1 MATTSTNA
9 LLTRGRITL
18 RGRMPNSSNA
28 TFLTELDLDGA
39 SGLAVYKPARGERP
53 LWDFPP
59 GLFTRELAAYLLSEA
74 LGWGLV
80 PPTVRREGPYGEGSL
95 QLFVPADFEQHYFT
109 LRENPTHHERLKRI
123 CVFDLVANNADR
135 KAGHCLLAAEGVVY
149 AVDNGLC
156 FHVEPKLRTVIWD
169 FGDEPIPEGFLAD
182 LRGFLAAPLPAELA
196 ALLAPA
202 ERAALEGRAHALV
215 KGGRFPTDASG
226 VRYPWP
232 LV

>member
-28 TFLTELDLDGA
+28 TFLAELDLDGA

-53 LWDFPP
+53 LWDF
-59 GLFTRELAAYLLSEA
+59 G
-74 LGWGLV
+74 G
-80 PPTVRREGPYGEGSL
+80 
-95 QLFVPADFEQHYFT
+95 
-109 LRENPTHHERLKRI
+109 
-123 CVFDLVANNADR
+123 
-135 KAGHCLLAAEGVVY
+135 
-149 AVDNGLC
+149 
-156 FHVEPKLRTVIWD
+156 
-169 FGDEPIPEGFLAD
+169 EPIPAGFLAD

>member
-1 MATTSTNA
+1 MWST
-9 LLTRGRITL
+9 
-18 RGRMPNSSNA
+18 
-28 TFLTELDLDGA
+28 
-39 SGLAVYKPARGERP
+39 
-53 LWDFPP
+53 
-59 GLFTRELAAYLLSEA
+59 
-74 LGWGLV
+74 
-80 PPTVRREGPYGEGSL
+80 
-95 QLFVPADFEQHYFT
+95 
-109 LRENPTHHERLKRI
+109 
-123 CVFDLVANNADR
+123 
-135 KAGHCLLAAEGVVY
+135 
-149 AVDNGLC
+149 

-169 FGDEPIPEGFLAD
+169 FGGEPIPEGFLAD